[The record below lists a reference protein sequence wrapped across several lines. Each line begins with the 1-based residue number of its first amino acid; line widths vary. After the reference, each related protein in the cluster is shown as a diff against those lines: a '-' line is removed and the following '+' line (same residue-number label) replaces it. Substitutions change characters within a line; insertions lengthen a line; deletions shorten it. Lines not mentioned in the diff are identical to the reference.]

1 MEITVEMFLLLLS
14 FAFVCEFIDS
24 SLGMGHG
31 TILTPSL
38 LILGFNPLLVVPA
51 VLLSQAIGGLS
62 ASIFHQQFENVD
74 FRKGSSDLKVV
85 FYITGLGIIAT
96 IVAAIFSI
104 NLPKFYLKS
113 YIGILVL
120 AMGILILLNRAFTFS
135 WRKMIAVGLLRAFN
149 KGMSGGGF
157 GPVVTGGQILAG
169 RDHKAAIGVTTLAE
183 APICICGFFTYLIGR
198 TVMELNTPVLQMP
211 FSEFLKRMF
220 SPDMF
225 QWELILALILGSV
238 LVTPFGAFTTRLLKA
253 KRIHLF
259 VGVLIIAL
267 GVATLVKTWI

>member
-24 SLGMGHG
+24 SLGMGYG

-135 WRKMIAVGLLRAFN
+135 WRKMIAVGLLSAFN

-198 TVMELNTPVLQMP
+198 TVMELNSPVLQMP

-267 GVATLVKTWI
+267 GVATLVKTWL